1 MSAPHP
7 VSASAV
13 PPLSPNQLV
22 DFTRFLA
29 EEVRDG
35 VHIVDFDDQ
44 DRWSRRIY
52 RDGRVDVWLMGWM
65 PEQET
70 QLHDHGGSSGAF
82 TVVSGVLSEAT
93 YIHPPRGISTGP
105 RAGTLRDRTHGPD
118 RSIGFDGTYVHD
130 VRNLSDSPS
139 ISVHAY
145 SPPLTWMSYY
155 DLEGGALVHF
165 ASLDTDDPEA
175 KAPACKESKS
185 VRAIA

>member
-1 MSAPHP
+1 MSAPVT
-7 VSASAV
+7 VSASEV
-13 PPLSPNQLV
+13 SPLSPIQLV
-22 DFTRFLA
+22 DFTRFIA

-35 VHIVDFDDQ
+35 VHLVDFDDE

-52 RDGRVDVWLMGWM
+52 RDDRVDVWLMGWM

-82 TVVSGVLSEAT
+82 TVVSGILSEAT
-93 YIHPPRGISTGP
+93 YISSGP
-105 RAGTLRDRTHGPD
+105 RAGRLRDRTHGPD

-155 DLEGGALVHF
+155 DLEGGELVHF

-175 KAPACKESKS
+175 KAPARKESKS